1 MEFGDY
7 VLLATAKLE
16 CVVRMCSMYQI
27 VTRTGVVSWDSACL
41 NVLANFIQLAT
52 FPTENLLSW
61 RVVSRCMC
69 AVVPTI
75 VVLLLLKYPP
85 RTAYYR
91 PYWLCWPVLSA
102 GSATLSWTAAQFSQI
117 PPWYFFVVFT
127 DLFTSF
133 PQGYIIVKMGGK
145 TDNLTIGLFFL
156 MFLVHTINGLYF
168 TVSTDFWFEPHVMGY
183 WTHIL
188 IMCIPFVRFY
198 VERGRVPQCI
208 FDIV

>member
-1 MEFGDY
+1 MEFRDC
-7 VLLATAKLE
+7 VLLATSKLE
-16 CVVRMCSMYQI
+16 WVVRMCSMYQI

-41 NVLANFIQLAT
+41 NVMANFIQLVT
-52 FPTENLLSW
+52 FPRENWLSW
-61 RVVSRCMC
+61 LVVSRCML

-85 RTAYYR
+85 RTAYYT
-91 PYWLCWPVLSA
+91 PYWLRWPVLSA

-117 PPWYFFVVFT
+117 SPCLFFVVFT

-156 MFLVHTINGLYF
+156 MFVVHTINGLYF
-168 TVSTDFWFEPHVMGY
+168 TVATDIWFEPHVMGY
-183 WTHIL
+183 WIHIL
-188 IMCIPFVRFY
+188 IMCIPFARFY

>member
-1 MEFGDY
+1 MDFGDY
-7 VLLATAKLE
+7 VLSATSKLE
-16 CVVRMCSMYQI
+16 WVVRMCSMYQI

-41 NVLANFIQLAT
+41 NAMANFIQLAT
-52 FPTENLLSW
+52 FPTDNLPSW
-61 RVVSRCMC
+61 CVVSRCMC

-75 VVLLLLKYPP
+75 VVLLLLKYPR

-91 PYWLCWPVLSA
+91 PYWLRWPVLSA
-102 GSATLSWTAAQFSQI
+102 GTATLSWTAAQFSQF
-117 PPWYFFVVFT
+117 PSWYFFVVFT

-156 MFLVHTINGLYF
+156 MFVVHTINGLYF
-168 TVSTDFWFEPHVMGY
+168 TVDTDIWFEPHVMGY
-183 WTHIL
+183 WIHIL
-188 IMCIPFVRFY
+188 IMCIPFARFY